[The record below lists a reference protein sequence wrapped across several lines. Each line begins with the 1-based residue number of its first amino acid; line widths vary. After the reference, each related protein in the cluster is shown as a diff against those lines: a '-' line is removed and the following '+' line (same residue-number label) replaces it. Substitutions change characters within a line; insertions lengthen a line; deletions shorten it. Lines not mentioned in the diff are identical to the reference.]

1 MYLVMQLVYPNFGSA
16 IVEFVHEICQ
26 SHVSL
31 VLSMI
36 LKHKL
41 QKISVSSDDIMVL
54 FDVDDAF

>member
-1 MYLVMQLVYPNFGSA
+1 M
-16 IVEFVHEICQ
+16 EFVHEICQ
-26 SHVSL
+26 PHVSF

-54 FDVDDAF
+54 LDVDDAF

>member
-1 MYLVMQLVYPNFGSA
+1 MSSPRDPVWPTEARA

-26 SHVSL
+26 PHVSL

-41 QKISVSSDDIMVL
+41 QKISVSSDDVMVL
-54 FDVDDAF
+54 LDVDDAF

>member
-1 MYLVMQLVYPNFGSA
+1 M
-16 IVEFVHEICQ
+16 EFVHEICQ
-26 SHVSL
+26 SPVSL

>member
-1 MYLVMQLVYPNFGSA
+1 M
-16 IVEFVHEICQ
+16 EFVHEIYQ
-26 SHVSL
+26 PHVSL

-36 LKHKL
+36 LKHKF

>member
-1 MYLVMQLVYPNFGSA
+1 M
-16 IVEFVHEICQ
+16 EFVHEIRHP
-26 SHVSL
+26 HVSL